1 MLLLFYTP
9 QSLTL
14 ECPNFAHSVYLRIPH
29 ASGNT
34 ETLFPSTAFAD
45 WSF

>member
-9 QSLTL
+9 KRLALESL
-14 ECPNFAHSVYLRIPH
+14 NFAHTVYLPIPH
-29 ASGNT
+29 ASRNI
-34 ETLFPSTAFAD
+34 ETLFSSTAFAD